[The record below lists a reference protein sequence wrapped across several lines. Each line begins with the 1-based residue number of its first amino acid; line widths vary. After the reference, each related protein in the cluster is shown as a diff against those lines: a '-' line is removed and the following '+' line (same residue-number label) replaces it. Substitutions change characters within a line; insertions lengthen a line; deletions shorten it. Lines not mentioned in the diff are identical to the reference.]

1 MRKAAMIYGGA
12 LALALAVGAGGPAA
26 VGLALAQTNPSAQQI
41 IDSLK
46 PSGALSDTTRGIKP
60 LPPGDAGMMAPA
72 PAGGMSAPAPMAAT
86 APAPAA
92 APSTNLDIE
101 FATGSAVLTPA
112 AIAELDQLGKAL
124 TSTELAAFN
133 FKIVGHTDTVGDA
146 GTNQSL
152 SDQRAEAVKSYLE
165 SKYGIAE
172 TRLQASGV
180 GENDLL
186 VATPP
191 QTPEARNRR
200 VQVINLGQ

>member
-1 MRKAAMIYGGA
+1 MRGTAIVLSGGLVLGTIINAGIGGA
-12 LALALAVGAGGPAA
+12 AW
-26 VGLALAQTNPSAQQI
+26 AQSNPSAQQI

-60 LPPGDAGMMAPA
+60 LPPGDDSMAPA
-72 PAGGMSAPAPMAAT
+72 SPGGTMGGMAGMSAPAP
-86 APAPAA
+86 APVA

-101 FATGSAVLTPA
+101 FASGSAALTPA

-124 TSTELAAFN
+124 TSTQLAAFN

-146 GTNQSL
+146 DTNQSL
-152 SDQRAEAVKSYLE
+152 SEQRAAAVKSYLE
-165 SKYGIAE
+165 TKYRIADG
-172 TRLQASGV
+172 RLQATGV

-186 VATPP
+186 VSTPP
-191 QTPEARNRR
+191 QTPDIRNRR